1 MFYLIKF
8 PHDPAGPVLG
18 KTHESMYPHK
28 NLHMKKSHDA
38 ELFKIVEKGRQLI
51 K

>member
-18 KTHESMYPHK
+18 KTHKSMYPHK

-38 ELFKIVEKGRQLI
+38 ELFKIVEK
-51 K
+51 